1 MYLDATFVIK
11 ELFLTSCETLFFDSQ
26 VSNLANQIANSEND
40 LRSVIVIQLEREE
53 NTVVF

>member
-1 MYLDATFVIK
+1 MYVDATFVIK

-26 VSNLANQIANSEND
+26 VSNLANQIANSENY